1 MAKTV
6 KVRRGPA
13 DSATMFTIGT
23 KKKGNDGNIWK
34 IGVNKNG
41 VKRWIKLS
49 KTKKRHRK
57 TTFTKSLYD
66 VYHKFDGGDT
76 AIVLYNTGK
85 ISSFK
90 VPNTQKERNEKY
102 AELKKDKNDKKDKKN
117 KKIKA
122 IFTGMLDEHLY
133 DTFYLSIAEPNSD
146 GVWVDWKIFTRWF
159 NRLPTEKKWMAA

>member
-49 KTKKRHRK
+49 KTKN
-57 TTFTKSLYD
+57 
-66 VYHKFDGGDT
+66 V
-76 AIVLYNTGK
+76 TGK
-85 ISSFK
+85 LHS
-90 VPNTQKERNEKY
+90 
-102 AELKKDKNDKKDKKN
+102 
-117 KKIKA
+117 
-122 IFTGMLDEHLY
+122 
-133 DTFYLSIAEPNSD
+133 
-146 GVWVDWKIFTRWF
+146 
-159 NRLPTEKKWMAA
+159 